1 MAMARRRAD
10 GRYEITGDGL
20 ARHSSEIVKAA

>member
-1 MAMARRRAD
+1 MTSLTSKPAAGQRF
-10 GRYEITGDGL
+10 TGDGL